1 MDDGV
6 VRQTGSG
13 GDPVRRP
20 IHPEA
25 VTDEPQAIRWVVDTA
40 GLGSGEVLHAA
51 GTLGPMMQYGVIPR
65 MLVER
70 GSVWTWLAEGHSW
83 ADRGPRVR
91 DAVLAGIDA
100 DGWEIT
106 DGSADLL
113 HFIADDVVRGQL
125 SSYISSHG
133 GRIRVVSTTVDSVML
148 DFGGACTDC
157 PAAGSTLH
165 DRVEVA
171 IRERYPRLREISRLA
186 PTGSAVAPSRFPL
199 LRLIPRR

>member
-1 MDDGV
+1 M
-6 VRQTGSG
+6 
-13 GDPVRRP
+13 RRP

-40 GLGSGEVLHAA
+40 ELPVGEVNLAA
-51 GTLGPMMQYGVIPR
+51 GTLGPMMEYGVITR
-65 MLVER
+65 MFVER
-70 GSVWTWLAEGHSW
+70 GSVWTWLAPEHSW
-83 ADRGPRVR
+83 TDHGPRVR
-91 DAVLAGIDA
+91 DAVVAAIDA
-100 DGWEIT
+100 EGWEIT

-113 HFIADDVVRGQL
+113 HFIADDVVRAQL

-133 GRIRVVSTTVDSVML
+133 GQINVVSTTDDSVVL

-165 DRVEVA
+165 DRVEVT
-171 IRERYPRLREISRLA
+171 IKDRYPGLREISRAA
-186 PTGSAVAPSRFPL
+186 PTDSPTSRPRLTL